1 MTKSDVME
9 KSGGDASML
18 FNSCSLFQEI
28 WVTL

>member
-1 MTKSDVME
+1 MTKSNVME

-18 FNSCSLFQEI
+18 FNNCLFQEI